1 MEKFNCIIV
10 DDDEIDRL
18 TTLSYVKKFSE
29 LNVVG
34 VFESTADAAVLV
46 KDRKIDI
53 LFLDID
59 MPAESGL
66 EFRKKLMDVP
76 VCIFI
81 TAHPEHAVESFEV
94 EALDF
99 IVKPLTLD
107 RFSKT
112 VVRIKE
118 FMDVRHRAALFEKNQ
133 ESDTVYIKEGH
144 QQIKIKLHSVLY
156 LEGLKDYTLIVTDSK
171 RHCVLASIGN
181 LLKEEN
187 FKSFLRVHRSYA
199 VQKASIKKIGT
210 NDIEL
215 SNQVLIPIGRK
226 YKSDLATILG
236 Q

>member
-18 TTLSYVKKFSE
+18 TTLSYVKKFPE
-29 LNVVG
+29 LNIVG
-34 VFESTADAAVLV
+34 VFESTADAALLV
-46 KDRKIDI
+46 KDQIIDI

-59 MPAESGL
+59 MPAESGI

-81 TAHPEHAVESFEV
+81 SAHPEHAVESFEV

-99 IVKPLTLD
+99 IVKPLKLD
-107 RFSKT
+107 RFTKAI
-112 VVRIKE
+112 VRINE
-118 FMDVRHRAALFEKNQ
+118 FMDVRNRAALFEENQ
-133 ESDTVYIKEGH
+133 ESDTIYIKEGH
-144 QQIKIKLHSVLY
+144 QQIKIKLQSVLY
-156 LEGLKDYTLIVTDSK
+156 LEGLKDYTLIVTDNK

-187 FKSFLRVHRSYA
+187 FRSFLRVHRSYA
-199 VQKASIKKIGT
+199 VKKASIKKIGT
-210 NDIEL
+210 HDIEL
-215 SNQVLIPIGRK
+215 SNQSLIPIGRK
-226 YKSDLATILG
+226 YKSDLAIILD